1 MKETVITTFLG
12 FRNGKLI
19 TVVESTVDNFESAV
33 DVDYIIDNPQDAE
46 KQIAEWKKSWMRHE
60 RNSV

>member
-1 MKETVITTFLG
+1 MKETAITIFLG

-33 DVDYIIDNPQDAE
+33 DVDYTIDNPQDAE
-46 KQIAEWKKSWMRHE
+46 KQIAEWKKSLMRHE